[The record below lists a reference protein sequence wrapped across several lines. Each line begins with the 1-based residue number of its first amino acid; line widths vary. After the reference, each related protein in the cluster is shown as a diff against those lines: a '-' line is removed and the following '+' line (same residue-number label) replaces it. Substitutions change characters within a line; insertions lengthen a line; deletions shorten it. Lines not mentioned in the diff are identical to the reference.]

1 MPLILSKTF
10 AIYGSAWH
18 NTFSDA
24 IKMHNAFMRLAF
36 KYIGFN
42 PLTLCLYWTPPAKIF
57 QTKICLKCMLSFSP
71 YQIHLEV
78 ALESCFLSVDAKRER
93 MDTIQISDMT
103 APDFP
108 VDLIPNR
115 ANASA
120 HKGMR
125 RRGNWIARVRLMT
138 TNQPS
143 LAFEVIALVQSVWG
157 PTSVWRLAPPL
168 MILSQPR
175 KSTWLVNVLNGQM
188 YTYWRLLFLTH
199 R

>member
-1 MPLILSKTF
+1 M
-10 AIYGSAWH
+10 Y
-18 NTFSDA
+18 
-24 IKMHNAFMRLAF
+24 AF
-36 KYIGFN
+36 
-42 PLTLCLYWTPPAKIF
+42 
-57 QTKICLKCMLSFSP
+57 SFSP

-125 RRGNWIARVRLMT
+125 RRGN
-138 TNQPS
+138 
-143 LAFEVIALVQSVWG
+143 
-157 PTSVWRLAPPL
+157 
-168 MILSQPR
+168 
-175 KSTWLVNVLNGQM
+175 
-188 YTYWRLLFLTH
+188 
-199 R
+199 